1 MGRHSGRGRCQVTQK
16 TQEVKQAP
24 KHRRALLQGNEA
36 VVEGALAA
44 GMRFFA
50 GYPITPSTEIAE
62 GCALKLPR
70 VGGKFIQMEDEL
82 ASMAAVIGASVA
94 GVKSMTATSGPGFSL
109 KQENI
114 GFAALAEIPCVVVD
128 VQRSGPSTGLPTSP
142 SQGDYM
148 QARWGTHGDHPAIAI
163 SPWSVQEAYSETIRC
178 FNLAEEYRVPVILL
192 MDEIV
197 GHMREGIELF
207 EPEEIK
213 LFDRLTKAD
222 PEQASM
228 PYDIVPR
235 EQVPRITPFGE
246 GVFYNIT
253 GLVHDNWGFP
263 TNSPVKAN
271 RQCTRIMKKI
281 ETGRGDIEKYETY
294 KLDDAQ
300 VCVVSFG
307 GTARSAR
314 AAVDEARM
322 DEFRVGM
329 FRPVTVWPFPE
340 EALSKI
346 CDQVEHIVVAEL
358 NYGQMKLEV
367 ERVAAGRCD
376 VHHIGKVNGT
386 TLKPGEI
393 YKKIR
398 EVTR

>member
-1 MGRHSGRGRCQVTQK
+1 MTQK

-44 GMRFFA
+44 GMRFFRRLSHHALHGDCRGLRAEAAPRGRQVHPDGGRA
-50 GYPITPSTEIAE
+50 GEH
-62 GCALKLPR
+62 GGGHRR
-70 VGGKFIQMEDEL
+70 VGGGRQVHDGHL
-82 ASMAAVIGASVA
+82 R
-94 GVKSMTATSGPGFSL
+94 PGFSL

-192 MDEIV
+192 MDETV

-314 AAVDEARM
+314 AAVDEARL

>member
-1 MGRHSGRGRCQVTQK
+1 MTQAANPACK
-16 TQEVKQAP
+16 R
-24 KHRRALLQGNEA
+24 RRALLQGNEA
-36 VVEGALAA
+36 VVEGALSA

-70 VGGKFIQMEDEL
+70 VGGTFVQMEDEL

-114 GFAALAEIPCVVVD
+114 GYAALAEIPCVVVD

-148 QARWGTHGDHPAIAI
+148 QARWGTHGDHPAVAI
-163 SPWSVQEAYSETIRC
+163 SPWSVQEAYLETIRC
-178 FNLAEEYRVPVILL
+178 FNLSEKYRVPVILL

-197 GHMREGIELF
+197 GHMREGIELL
-207 EPEEIK
+207 EPGEAEV
-213 LFDRLTKAD
+213 FDRLTKSD
-222 PEQASM
+222 PEQASL
-228 PYDIVPR
+228 PYDIMPQER
-235 EQVPRITPFGE
+235 VPRITPFGE

-281 ETGRGDIEKYETY
+281 EKNVSDIEKYETY
-294 KLDDAQ
+294 KMEDAQ

-307 GTARSAR
+307 GTARSAM
-314 AAVDEARM
+314 AAVEGARL
-322 DEFRVGM
+322 EEYRVGL

-340 EALSKI
+340 AALSEI
-346 CDQVEHIVVAEL
+346 CERVEHIVVAEL

-367 ERVAAGRCD
+367 ERIAAGRCQ

-386 TLKPGEI
+386 ILKPREI
-393 YKKIR
+393 YRAIQ
-398 EVTR
+398 EVAR

>member
-1 MGRHSGRGRCQVTQK
+1 MTQA
-16 TQEVKQAP
+16 TLEAQAAQTAPEVKQP
-24 KHRRALLQGNEA
+24 VKHRRALLQGNEA

-44 GMRFFA
+44 GMRFSA

-70 VGGKFIQMEDEL
+70 VGGKFIQMEDEI

-114 GFAALAEIPCVVVD
+114 GYAALAEIPCVVVN

-148 QARWGTHGDHPAIAI
+148 QARWGTHGDHPVIAI
-163 SPWSVQEAYSETIRC
+163 SPWSVQEAYAETIRC
-178 FNLAEEYRVPVILL
+178 FNLAEKYRVPVILL

-197 GHMREGIELF
+197 GHMREGIELLM
-207 EPEEIK
+207 PEEIEVYQ
-213 LFDRLTKAD
+213 RLTKAD

-228 PYDIVPR
+228 PYDIMPRERVPR
-235 EQVPRITPFGE
+235 MTPFGE

-281 ETGRGDIEKYETY
+281 EKNVEDIARYDTY
-294 KLDDAQ
+294 RMEDAQ

-307 GTARSAR
+307 GTARSAK
-314 AAVDEARM
+314 AAVDAARE
-322 DEFRVGM
+322 DEYRVGM
-329 FRPVTVWPFPE
+329 FRPVTVWPYPE

-346 CDQVEHIVVAEL
+346 CEQVEHIVVAEL

-367 ERVAAGRCD
+367 ERIAAGRCE

-386 TLKPGEI
+386 NLKPGEI

-398 EVTR
+398 EVAK

>member
-1 MGRHSGRGRCQVTQK
+1 MTQAANPACK
-16 TQEVKQAP
+16 R
-24 KHRRALLQGNEA
+24 RRALLQGNEA
-36 VVEGALAA
+36 VVEGALTA

-70 VGGKFIQMEDEL
+70 VGGTFVQMEDEL

-114 GFAALAEIPCVVVD
+114 GYAALAEIPCVVVD

-148 QARWGTHGDHPAIAI
+148 QARWGTHGDHPAVAI
-163 SPWSVQEAYSETIRC
+163 SPWSVQEAYLETIRC
-178 FNLAEEYRVPVILL
+178 FNLSEKYRVPVILL

-197 GHMREGIELF
+197 GHMREGIELAGTGRGRGVRPPHQVGSRAGVHALRHRAA
-207 EPEEIK
+207 E
-213 LFDRLTKAD
+213 R
-222 PEQASM
+222 
-228 PYDIVPR
+228 
-235 EQVPRITPFGE
+235 VPRITPFGE

-281 ETGRGDIEKYETY
+281 EKNVSDIEKYETY
-294 KLDDAQ
+294 KMEDAQ

-307 GTARSAR
+307 GTARSAM
-314 AAVDEARM
+314 AAVEGARL
-322 DEFRVGM
+322 EEYRVGL

-340 EALSKI
+340 AALSEI
-346 CDQVEHIVVAEL
+346 CERVEHIVVAEL

-367 ERVAAGRCD
+367 ERIAAGRCQ

-386 TLKPGEI
+386 ILKPREI
-393 YKKIR
+393 YRAIQ
-398 EVTR
+398 EVAR